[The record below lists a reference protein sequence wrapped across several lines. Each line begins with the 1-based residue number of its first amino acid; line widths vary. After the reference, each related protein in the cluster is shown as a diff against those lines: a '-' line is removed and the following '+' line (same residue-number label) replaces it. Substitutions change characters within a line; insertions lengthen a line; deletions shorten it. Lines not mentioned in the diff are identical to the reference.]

1 MRIFRDWA
9 PLLRIAGLLSLLV
22 ASLATPRVQ
31 LVSAAPVCADGYA
44 LWANNRTQSEVLS
57 ISGSNTTVGSAMRS
71 NADVRLSGSNNRI
84 SGAVIYTSSF
94 EDGGDANSYPA
105 PRREAAAAPPV
116 AYDIAAYRPGGAA
129 AEAARAAGRYT
140 VVSGDLDLAEPRTL
154 DGLFYVT
161 GNAKLSASQLR
172 GAATV
177 VAEGEIDVSGSLQQL
192 GPYSGGLLL
201 FSNKSAPGAAV
212 IKLAGS
218 DSALQ
223 GVIYG
228 PGGMVELSGGKNRVA
243 GLILGDTLK
252 LSGSELQI
260 TFAAEHCPGGTQPP
274 PPPAVPYAPGEV
286 VVKLFNAGDLAAV
299 AAANGLDPAPRG
311 QFGTRPIFLL
321 GILDGSDP
329 QVKAGQL
336 RPASGSG
343 GDPRV
348 EYAEPNYEAR
358 DPESRGR
365 GSWVIG
371 DEDAA
376 SYAEQWAPA
385 RIRLP
390 EAHRQALGTGV
401 TVAVLDT
408 GVSRQHPALRDRL
421 TRGYDF
427 VDMDDDPSEVQ
438 VAGQENLGF
447 GHGTHVA
454 GLVALA
460 APGARIMPVRVLDEE
475 GVGNIWV
482 LAEGLLYAVER
493 GPDGVP
499 RNGDEPRV
507 VNLSLGTLR
516 PTRLLEDVVRAVTC
530 DDDDDDDDDERCLA
544 TGGVVVVA
552 AAGNDGN
559 STPQYPA
566 AEGVA
571 GALALGASNQADTR
585 APLSTYGS
593 WVRLAAPGAQIVS
606 TVPGGAYG
614 VWSGT
619 SMAAPLAAG
628 VAALVRSA
636 DPELGPAAVAE
647 RLVSTARP
655 IAGEIPL
662 RLDAAAALGIP
673 RTGETGG
680 LDRKVFMPL
689 ARS

>member
-1 MRIFRDWA
+1 MKISHDWA
-9 PLLRIAGLLSLLV
+9 LVLRFVGLVSLLV
-22 ASLATPRVQ
+22 ASLAAPRTPVAA
-31 LVSAAPVCADGYA
+31 AAPVCADGYA
-44 LWANNRTQSEVLS
+44 LWANNRAGSDVLS
-57 ISGSNTTVGSAMRS
+57 ISGSSSSAGGAVRS
-71 NADVRLSGSNNRI
+71 NADVRLAGSNNRF
-84 SGAVIYTSSF
+84 SGAVIYASSF
-94 EDGGDANSYPA
+94 EDGGDANTYPA

-140 VVSGDLDLAEPRTL
+140 VVNGDLDVAEPRTL
-154 DGLFYVT
+154 NGLYYVT
-161 GNAKLSASQLR
+161 GNAKLSASELR
-172 GAATV
+172 GAVTV

-201 FSNKSAPGAAV
+201 FSNKNAPGAAV
-212 IKLAGS
+212 IKLAGG
-218 DSALQ
+218 DSVLQ
-223 GVIYG
+223 GVIYA
-228 PGGMVELSGGKNRVA
+228 PGGMVELSGSKNRVA

-286 VVKLFNAGDLAAV
+286 VVKLLSAGDLAAV

-321 GILDGSDP
+321 GILDGTDP
-329 QVKAGQL
+329 QVKAEQL
-336 RPASGSG
+336 RPAGGSG
-343 GDPRV
+343 GDARV

-371 DEDAA
+371 DEDAS
-376 SYAEQWAPA
+376 SYAEQWAPG

-390 EAHRQALGTGV
+390 EAHQRALGAGV

-408 GVSRQHPALRDRL
+408 GVDRQHPALRDRL

-427 VDMDDDPSEVQ
+427 VDLDDDPSEMRVD
-438 VAGQENLGF
+438 GKENLGY

-460 APGARIMPVRVLDEE
+460 APGARIMPVRVLDAD

-482 LAEGLLYAVER
+482 LSEGLLYAVER
-493 GPDGVP
+493 GPDGLP

-516 PTRLLEDVVRAVTC
+516 PTRLLEEIVREVTC
-530 DDDDDDDDDERCLA
+530 DDDDDDDDEGCGT
-544 TGGVVVVA
+544 TGGVVVVT

-566 AEGVA
+566 AENVA
-571 GALALGASNQADTR
+571 GSLAVGASDQADTR
-585 APLSTYGS
+585 APLSTFGP

-636 DPELGPAAVAE
+636 EPGLSAVAVAD

-662 RLDAAAALGIP
+662 RLDAAAALGLP
-673 RTGETGG
+673 PPSGADFNSR
-680 LDRKVFMPL
+680 VYMPL
-689 ARS
+689 LRKG